1 MIEDDDDKP
10 FAALFVEEVLTT
22 YFSKGRGK
30 GLEDAL
36 KGGFGGLHDF
46 QFALGGHSEHTAD
59 TDIAIESITL
69 DFLRGTLKDGDTE
82 LRKRR
87 VFDFFK
93 SHPDVHKPSLSF
105 RKKFTLDQKR
115 AAPAVPLHRDVFAT
129 FSPFHLAIM
138 FLADMQQ
145 LDDDKRML
153 IDILKQR
160 MIEDKEFARDA
171 LFTEVDNEDLFDKV
185 SYLITFKVVCLLV
198 VLAFGYV
205 KENIL
210 ICSTKYFDPSY
221 KNCSLPNDL

>member
-1 MIEDDDDKP
+1 MINHSQHCLLKRCSP
-10 FAALFVEEVLTT
+10 L

-82 LRKRR
+82 IRKRR

-115 AAPAVPLHRDVFAT
+115 AAPAVPLHQDVFVT

-138 FLADMQQ
+138 FLADMQE

-185 SYLITFKVVCLLV
+185 SYLITFKVVCLPF
-198 VLAFGYV
+198 VLAYGYV

-221 KNCSLPNDL
+221 KQNSLPNDL